1 MLVCE
6 FKNHLRV
13 NYIHIY
19 IYAPFS
25 LNGFFFFF
33 FFPHF
38 ESDLKRACYSHT
50 RSISSTP
57 TCGNIEVTSLRG
69 TVILLF
75 YGEVKGKL
83 LRSILN
89 NSDQISRSYPFL
101 EGEGNIC
108 TETNRNRREK
118 GRKGKEA
125 RVSRE
130 VLLLKSRRGGGGR
143 IETIANDIS
152 LFLL

>member
-6 FKNHLRV
+6 FKNRLRV

-89 NSDQISRSYPFL
+89 KSDFKILSSLSWRG
-101 EGEGNIC
+101 GEGAFV
-108 TETNRNRREK
+108 
-118 GRKGKEA
+118 RK
-125 RVSRE
+125 
-130 VLLLKSRRGGGGR
+130 R
-143 IETIANDIS
+143 IEIEERKEEKERKQESAEKYY
-152 LFLL
+152 F

>member
-6 FKNHLRV
+6 FKNHLRI

-19 IYAPFS
+19 ICT
-25 LNGFFFFF
+25 FFFFF

-38 ESDLKRACYSHT
+38 ESDLKRACYSHA

-89 NSDQISRSYPFL
+89 KSDQISRSYPFL
-101 EGEGNIC
+101 DRGEGG
-108 TETNRNRREK
+108 TFV
-118 GRKGKEA
+118 RK
-125 RVSRE
+125 
-130 VLLLKSRRGGGGR
+130 R
-143 IETIANDIS
+143 IEIEERKEEKERKQESAEKYY
-152 LFLL
+152 F